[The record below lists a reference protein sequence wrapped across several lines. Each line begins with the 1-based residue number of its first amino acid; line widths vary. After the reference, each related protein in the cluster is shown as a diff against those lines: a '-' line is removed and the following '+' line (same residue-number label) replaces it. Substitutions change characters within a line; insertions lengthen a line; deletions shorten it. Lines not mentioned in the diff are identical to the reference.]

1 MADPKVGEMLL
12 HDYIM
17 PPLYDGQYRLDV
29 STGVTV
35 AGSDKPL
42 DHRLAYFNVDGPR
55 FTLAAPEV
63 AGMFPPKNGHGPF
76 DEAIP
81 HLALGRRTL
90 PWERPFSAARASVDG
105 TPVNAGG
112 TPIPWMALLMF
123 EDGECTI
130 ETKQKIGDKL
140 PSDVVGR
147 LQVPPDQLVDTV
159 TAPRDLIV
167 DMMPCYE
174 ELALLSH
181 VRQVNVDD
189 RELAAGDSDGY
200 FAVVMGN
207 RLPQRKRKY
216 RCCLVSIE
224 ERTDLVPELPP
235 APDAGFHIVDTVAMA
250 GQVMIDYPIGGDPP
264 PGTRIGLPIGE
275 VAAANAAVSAAA
287 ATPAQG
293 PASVAK
299 LVQASSAAPLAT
311 RLQAPHVRLLQESLI
326 LLTTWVFECD
336 GTASFRALMQ
346 SLDVGM
352 IGKPHD
358 GGPEILDTGHLR
370 VDTVNRLGA
379 PETVFYRGPLVP
391 TPLTRDPNGPYHSA
405 DQARRVAPDV
415 GAEDIS
421 YACAFEVGRL
431 LAAADARL
439 AQELM
444 RWRRGAYLRAAMTD
458 SRRFVQGTLHIAQLI
473 DAHLPM
479 AAFFATRA
487 VGRMAAGCGPLAD
500 PTELVKL
507 AGAPGFNAEMVRQ
520 AFALDTL
527 DHARALLGTGDA
539 LLGNVVDAPPLAL
552 GQIETLDA
560 VLRDSVG
567 LARLQDLRGRMLD
580 NVKAQLDQFGRIVP

>member
-12 HDYIM
+12 HDYIL

-35 AGSDKPL
+35 GGGDKPL
-42 DHRLAYFNVDGPR
+42 DHRIAYFNVEGPR

-63 AGMFPPKNGHGPF
+63 SGMFPPKNGHGPF

-81 HLALGRRTL
+81 HVALGRRTL

-112 TPIPWMALLMF
+112 TPIPWMALLIF

-140 PSDVVGR
+140 PTAVVDR
-147 LQVPPDQLVDTV
+147 LGVPRDLLVDTV
-159 TAPRDLIV
+159 TAPRDLV
-167 DMMPCYE
+167 ADLMPAYE
-174 ELALLSH
+174 ELALLTH

-189 RELAAGDSDGY
+189 RELAAGDSDGF

-207 RLPQRKRKY
+207 RLPQRGRKY

-224 ERTDLVPELPP
+224 ERTDIVPELPP
-235 APDAGFHIVDTVAMA
+235 APDLGFHIVDTLAMA
-250 GQVMIDYPIGGDPP
+250 DTVLVDYPVGGAPP
-264 PGTRIGLPIGE
+264 PGTRTTLPLD
-275 VAAANAAVSAAA
+275 VAVGAAPAAM
-287 ATPAQG
+287 PG
-293 PASVAK
+293 PAM
-299 LVQASSAAPLAT
+299 ASARDDMRALTLAE
-311 RLQAPHVRLLQESLI
+311 RIQAPHVRLFQTSLV
-326 LLTTWVFECD
+326 LLTTWVFECE
-336 GTASFRALMQ
+336 GSASFRALMQ
-346 SLDVGM
+346 ALDVGM

-370 VDTVNRLGA
+370 VESINRLGA
-379 PETVFYRGPLVP
+379 PETVFYRGPLVG
-391 TPLTRDPNGPYHSA
+391 TPLTRDTNGPYHSA

-415 GAEDIS
+415 GAEDVS

-444 RWRRGAYLRAAMTD
+444 RWRRGAYLRSALTD
-458 SRRFVQGTLHIAQLI
+458 SRRFMKDYLRIVQLI
-473 DAHLPM
+473 DDHLPM
-479 AAFFATRA
+479 AAFFATQV
-487 VGRMAAGCGPLAD
+487 VGRMNAGCGPLAD
-500 PTELVKL
+500 PTGL
-507 AGAPGFNAEMVRQ
+507 ATLAAVPGFNIELVRET
-520 AFALDTL
+520 FSLDTL

-539 LLGNVVDAPPLAL
+539 LLGTAVDAPPLAL
-552 GQIETLDA
+552 GGIETLDA
-560 VLRDSVG
+560 VLRDTVG
-567 LARLQDLRGRMLD
+567 LARLQSLRGQLLD
-580 NVKAQLDQFGRIVP
+580 NVKAQLGPFGRTTR